1 MLNWYF
7 VTQKQYDEATS
18 KSSDAL
24 YFTSDTKQIYR
35 GADLFTESV
44 SFYTTLPTTPAVGK
58 LYVSSTTL
66 EGKVYT
72 GSEWKTVIKP
82 VDDEVT
88 VDGAN
93 PVTGAAVAAYV
104 TEALKTASAEAK
116 ASFKDVSYAKA
127 TNKLTFTKND
137 GTTKDVEID
146 NLPVD
151 LVYDKSGS
159 VGLLQLKDKAGAA
172 IGTGINLD
180 LERFVKS
187 GEYDAN
193 TKKITLYF
201 DDDKTDKV
209 EIDAS
214 ALVDI
219 YTGAA
224 TSTASTTVSAD
235 NKISVAVKVSAEE
248 GNTVVAKEDG
258 LYVAPTDLSGKQDK
272 DTDAVAGNLATFEA
286 GGNTVDSGKKIG
298 GAALATTPDANT
310 LATEKAVEAVR
321 AALATDIATAKS
333 AADKAQTDAT
343 KGINDAATA
352 QAAADAAQKD
362 ATQGIT
368 DAAAAKKAADDAAAA
383 VKAEETRATGKEN
396 ELIAA
401 LTWKT
406 TIA

>member
-44 SFYTTLPTTPAVGK
+44 SFYTTLPATPAVGK
-58 LYVSSTTL
+58 IYVSSTTL

-88 VDGAN
+88 VDGSN

-187 GEYDAN
+187 GEYDPE

-235 NKISVAVKVSAEE
+235 NKISVAVKVSADE

-298 GAALATTPDANT
+298 GAALAATPDANT
-310 LATEKAVEAVR
+310 LATEKAVETVR
-321 AALATDIATAKS
+321 AALATDISAAKS

-343 KGINDAATA
+343 QGINDAKAA
-352 QAAADAAQKD
+352 KEAADAAQTD

-368 DAAAAKKAADDAAAA
+368 DAAAAKKAANDAAAA
-383 VKAEETRATGKEN
+383 VTAEQERATGKEN